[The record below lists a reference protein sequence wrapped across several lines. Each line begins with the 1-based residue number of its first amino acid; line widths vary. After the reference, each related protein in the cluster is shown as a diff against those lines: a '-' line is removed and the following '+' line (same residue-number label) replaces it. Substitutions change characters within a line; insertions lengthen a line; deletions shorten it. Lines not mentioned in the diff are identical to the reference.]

1 MFEALGGLGLSSA
14 AGLNAYIPALIV
26 ALLARYTDV
35 VTLPNELGF
44 LANGWV
50 LAVLIALLVVEEVVD
65 KIPGAD
71 HVNDVVQ
78 TIVRPTSG
86 AVVFA
91 ANANESLGGNFWVS
105 CAIGLVMALVVH
117 GTKAAGRGVVNVS
130 TAGIGAPVVS
140 VIEDLVSVALSV
152 IAIVLPI
159 LIAVFLIWLVG
170 VIWWIVRRR
179 RRKAAARSTPPS
191 QTLYRDP
198 NASA

>member
-1 MFEALGGLGLSSA
+1 
-14 AGLNAYIPALIV
+14 
-26 ALLARYTDV
+26 
-35 VTLPNELGF
+35 
-44 LANGWV
+44 
-50 LAVLIALLVVEEVVD
+50 
-65 KIPGAD
+65 
-71 HVNDVVQ
+71 
-78 TIVRPTSG
+78 
-86 AVVFA
+86 
-91 ANANESLGGNFWVS
+91 S

-130 TAGIGAPVVS
+130 TAGIGAPIVS